1 MPHLKP
7 AVLLAAILTSL
18 ALAVPAQADIDA
30 GVVDDTP
37 VVTADGGAAFFALMS
52 DVGLKEVRI
61 TVQWDPANPTTIGNE
76 AYLAAMV
83 PVATLRGVRVVFS
96 VQQLKA
102 RSVTGTPN
110 GTQQFAAFVAQ
121 LATTFPT
128 VHDFIVGNEPNLSR
142 FWQPQFN
149 GNRSAAPAAYQAL
162 LARSY
167 DALKAVNPTNNVI
180 GLGLSP
186 RGNDAPHAPGNVS
199 HSPVKFLSALGA
211 AYRASGRRKPLMDMF
226 AFHPYPKTDR
236 DPLAKGY
243 PWPNAGVP
251 NLGRIKQAFFDG
263 FHGTSQKTFEQGLKM
278 KLDEVGW
285 QVGVVP
291 GSQGAYFGQE
301 SIQPT
306 DEQSQAS
313 IYAALL
319 RQVACDPAVDAVL
332 FFGFQDEPNLDRWQ
346 SGLMRADG
354 SKRASY
360 DSVKATLAQT
370 GGRCAGKHAELAPL
384 DGARRRQRQVLQA
397 RPPAQPRQLV
407 EPHRPRRGGC
417 AVRCRHPSLQR
428 PPGRARAD
436 QDRPPRRPHG
446 PPGPAPVTPPPPRP
460 LCLLDPLPRRGE
472 PGPHDAAHRQAVH
485 GLPRPLAP
493 AQTRTAESQVTVC
506 YLLL

>member
-1 MPHLKP
+1 MPYLKP

-37 VVTADGGAAFFALMS
+37 VVTPDGGAAFFALMS

-186 RGNDAPHAPGNVS
+186 ARQRCAP
-199 HSPVKFLSALGA
+199 
-211 AYRASGRRKPLMDMF
+211 RARQRLPF
-226 AFHPYPKTDR
+226 P
-236 DPLAKGY
+236 
-243 PWPNAGVP
+243 
-251 NLGRIKQAFFDG
+251 
-263 FHGTSQKTFEQGLKM
+263 
-278 KLDEVGW
+278 
-285 QVGVVP
+285 
-291 GSQGAYFGQE
+291 
-301 SIQPT
+301 
-306 DEQSQAS
+306 
-313 IYAALL
+313 
-319 RQVACDPAVDAVL
+319 RQVP
-332 FFGFQDEPNLDRWQ
+332 ER
-346 SGLMRADG
+346 
-354 SKRASY
+354 
-360 DSVKATLAQT
+360 
-370 GGRCAGKHAELAPL
+370 
-384 DGARRRQRQVLQA
+384 ARR
-397 RPPAQPRQLV
+397 
-407 EPHRPRRGGC
+407 
-417 AVRCRHPSLQR
+417 
-428 PPGRARAD
+428 
-436 QDRPPRRPHG
+436 
-446 PPGPAPVTPPPPRP
+446 
-460 LCLLDPLPRRGE
+460 
-472 PGPHDAAHRQAVH
+472 
-485 GLPRPLAP
+485 GLPRERSPQA
-493 AQTRTAESQVTVC
+493 ADGHVC
-506 YLLL
+506 VPPVSED